1 MCRLR
6 RVSQADEPRVS
17 AGPAGPDSDG
27 AGGISHEQSLMTPQ
41 QIWISFYTMLR
52 KDVVRMFRIW
62 IQTFLPSVVT
72 SCLYF
77 LVFGTV
83 LGSRIGTMQGVDYM
97 TFVVPGL
104 VMLAIVM
111 NAYSNTS
118 FTFFSS
124 KFFAR
129 NIEEILVSPTPPW
142 VMIAGFI
149 AGGVVRGVLV
159 GSLVMLIALFFTHLS
174 ITLAGFA
181 VIVAFAILTAL
192 VFSLAG
198 LVNGIYAKS
207 IDGINIVPTFVL
219 TPLVYLGGVFYSV
232 HALPDWWKAITYANP
247 LFYLINGFR
256 WGFLG
261 SSDISPLL
269 SAGVLA
275 TLIAILVGVN
285 WYFIRTG
292 LGLKQ

>member
-1 MCRLR
+1 M
-6 RVSQADEPRVS
+6 
-17 AGPAGPDSDG
+17 
-27 AGGISHEQSLMTPQ
+27 
-41 QIWISFYTMLR
+41 WISFYTMLR
-52 KDVVRMFRIW
+52 KDIVRMFRIW
-62 IQTFLPSVVT
+62 VQTFLPSVVT
-72 SCLYF
+72 SVLYF
-77 LVFGTV
+77 LVFGTI
-83 LGSRIGTMQGVDYM
+83 LGSRIGSMQGVSYM

-118 FTFFSS
+118 FTFFQS

-129 NIEEILVSPTPPW
+129 SIEEILVSPTPPW

-159 GSLVMLIALFFTHLS
+159 GSIVMLVALFFTHIQLS
-174 ITLAGFA
+174 LLGALVVF
-181 VIVAFAILTAL
+181 AFALLTAL
-192 VFSLAG
+192 VFALAG

-232 HALPDWWKAITYANP
+232 HSLPAWWQTITYMNP

-256 WGFLG
+256 WGLLG
-261 SSDISPLL
+261 TADISPILA
-269 SAGVLA
+269 SGVLV
-275 TLIAILVGVN
+275 TLITILVGIN

-292 LGLKQ
+292 LGLRQ